1 MGDSVNIIIKCIVV
15 CVCSIVLYQIISAY
29 RQADKKQLSIKDKCA
44 LIFTGF
50 IANIADTLGL
60 GSFAV
65 VIALNNKLKM
75 VDDKQIP
82 GTLNAQSVLPT
93 MLQSLLF
100 LNFVEMDISILI
112 LFVLSAC
119 VGGFLS
125 GYFVSRLDKATIRK
139 LMCYGFIAVA
149 LLIFSQK
156 MDLLPVGGFATSLPP
171 HKMAIGAVAMVFAG
185 MLPAI
190 GGGMYVPIQAILFL
204 LGLSPLV
211 AFPIMTTTGA
221 IVQTTTASAFVMRRE
236 FAVKESLYLAIS
248 GFLGV
253 AIAVPMITYVNLS
266 TLRWMLLAI
275 VIYNAISLWKTI
287 RQETVN
293 LIRI

>member
-1 MGDSVNIIIKCIVV
+1 MNIVIKCIVV
-15 CVCSIVLYQIISAY
+15 CVCVFVLYQIYVTY
-29 RQADKKQLSIKDKCA
+29 RDSEQKQLSFKKKCA
-44 LIFTGF
+44 LLFSGF
-50 IANIADTLGL
+50 IANVADTLGL

-65 VIALNNKLKM
+65 VVALNNRLKM
-75 VDDKQIP
+75 IDDKKIP

-119 VGGFLS
+119 VGGFFS
-125 GYFVSRLDKATIRK
+125 GYFVSRMDKTTIRK
-139 LMCYGFIAVA
+139 LMCYGFIGVA
-149 LLIFSQK
+149 ILIFSQK

-221 IVQTTTASAFVMRRE
+221 IVQTTTASTFIMRRE
-236 FAVKESLYLAIS
+236 FAIKESLYLAAS

-266 TLRWMLLAI
+266 TLRWLLLVI
-275 VIYNAISLWKTI
+275 VIYNAISFWKSI
-287 RQETVN
+287 RQEKIN
-293 LIRI
+293 LIRV